1 MRDAYA
7 VFPDG
12 NSSPAAVFIELEE
25 AIDWGLTRYGAD
37 AFCIRGLAIEPV
49 QGDPAAAVRVRSAS

>member
-12 NSSPAAVFIELEE
+12 NTAPTAVFFDVEE
-25 AIDWGLTRYGAD
+25 AIDWALTRYGSD
-37 AFCIRGLAIEPV
+37 CFCIKGLAV
-49 QGDPAAAVRVRSAS
+49 QPMAPESPRPRSRAA

>member
-12 NSSPAAVFIELEE
+12 NSSPAAVFSDLEE
-25 AIDWGLTRYGAD
+25 AISWGLTRYGSD
-37 AFCIRGLAIEPV
+37 AFTIRSLAVESAEAEPR
-49 QGDPAAAVRVRSAS
+49 AAVAGGH